1 MTSPASPAGRRRLR
15 PTKIAAAVVLLVGI
29 LEIVV
34 IIAVGKAIGAWPT
47 FLLIVAT
54 SLLGVWLIRR
64 EGSKAFRALQNAA
77 QSGRM
82 PAREIADGTLVLAG
96 GLLLTGPGFITDVIG
111 LLLVLPLTRPL
122 ARNLLTA
129 AITSRVIAQTDAFS
143 TDPRVTGGPAGPAGP
158 AFPGSGGPQ
167 GTRRSESSDEV
178 VEGEIIDDDPPSG
191 SA

>member
-1 MTSPASPAGRRRLR
+1 MTTPPGHRRLR
-15 PTKIAAAVVLLVGI
+15 PTKIAAVVALLVAI

-34 IIAVGKAIGAWPT
+34 IIAVGQAIGAWPT

-111 LLLVLPLTRPL
+111 LLLVLPFTRPV

-129 AITSRVIAQTDAFS
+129 AITSRVIAQTDVFT
-143 TDPRVTGGPAGPAGP
+143 TDPRVTGGPADP
-158 AFPGSGGPQ
+158 AFPGAGGPQ
-167 GTRRSESSDEV
+167 GPRRSESSDEV
-178 VEGEIIDDDPPSG
+178 VEGEIIDDDPPAG
-191 SA
+191 TH

>member
-15 PTKIAAAVVLLVGI
+15 PTKIAASVVLLVGI

-178 VEGEIIDDDPPSG
+178 VEGEIIDDDPPS
-191 SA
+191 AAH

>member
-1 MTSPASPAGRRRLR
+1 MTSPTTPAGRRRLR
-15 PTKIAAAVVLLVGI
+15 PTKIVAAVVLLVAI

-34 IIAVGKAIGAWPT
+34 IIAVGQAIGAWPT

-111 LLLVLPLTRPL
+111 LLLVLPFTRPL

-129 AITSRVIAQTDAFS
+129 AITSRVIAQTDAFT
-143 TDPRVTGGPAGPAGP
+143 TDPRVTGGPAGP

-178 VEGEIIDDDPPSG
+178 VEGEIIDDEPPSG
-191 SA
+191 SH